1 MISHVCKGSIYGPLV
16 CVGGEE
22 SDSVL
27 MGFLNCHIG
36 DVTVIS
42 KFREKQTVCDWN
54 GKIQTCSQMEHLS
67 VPVDHYQTQLW
78 SAVIAALSAPDL

>member
-1 MISHVCKGSIYGPLV
+1 M
-16 CVGGEE
+16 GGED

-27 MGFLNCHIG
+27 MEFLNCHVG
-36 DVTVIS
+36 DVIIIS
-42 KFREKQTVCDWN
+42 KLREKPSACDWN

-67 VPVDHYQTQLW
+67 VHVHHYQTQLR